1 MTSRRRPPPGAPQ
14 QGFRPA
20 PLLAHLACM
29 MSNAD
34 ATPPGSRPT
43 PRPLPW
49 PPVRFVSAFAV
60 ALGLAACGSDAPPES
75 RSSGP
80 LPPGPPGTDIWLAT
94 LTSTPEGMPS
104 IGRPENV
111 TERPGYDNQPYFLP
125 DGSGFWFTAVD
136 DHSGQADIWRYDIA
150 SAGVAQVTQS
160 APESEYSA
168 TPLPD
173 GSGISV
179 IRVEADSTQRL
190 WRFDADGRNAAVLIP
205 DVAGVGYH
213 KWADDRTVVMFVLG
227 DPATL
232 QIWNENLGLLPVA
245 AHNVGRS
252 IQPIPGSRDVS
263 YVQRHEDGTSSIMRL
278 RPGTGESELLIATLD
293 GGDFHAWTPDGV
305 LLMGHRSSLVAWK
318 PGSGS
323 EWTEVANFADIG
335 MTISRLAVSPDGAHI
350 AIVAEF

>member
-1 MTSRRRPPPGAPQ
+1 M
-14 QGFRPA
+14 
-20 PLLAHLACM
+20 
-29 MSNAD
+29 
-34 ATPPGSRPT
+34 
-43 PRPLPW
+43 
-49 PPVRFVSAFAV
+49 RFVPAV
-60 ALGLAACGSDAPPES
+60 ALALAIAACGADAPPEA

-94 LTSTPEGMPS
+94 LTSTQESMPS
-104 IGRPENV
+104 IGIPTNI
-111 TERPGYDNQPYFLP
+111 TQRPGYDNQPYFLP
-125 DGSGFWFTAVD
+125 DGSGFWFTVVD
-136 DHSGQADIWRYDIA
+136 DHSGQADIWRYDI
-150 SAGVAQVTQS
+150 SSGGVTQVTQS

-173 GSGISV
+173 GSGITV

-190 WRFDADGRNAAVLIP
+190 WRFDADGRNASVLIP
-205 DVAGVGYH
+205 DLAPVGYH
-213 KWADDRTVVMFVLG
+213 KWADEHTLVMFVLGDPALG

-232 QIWNENLGLLPVA
+232 QIWNEDLGMLPIA
-245 AHNVGRS
+245 AQDVGRS
-252 IQPIPGSRDVS
+252 IQPIPDSGDVS

-278 RPGTGESELLIATLD
+278 RPHEGESELLIATLA

-305 LLMGHRSSLVAWK
+305 LLMGEGSSLLAWK

-323 EWTEVANFADIG
+323 EWTEVANFGDIG

>member
-1 MTSRRRPPPGAPQ
+1 M
-14 QGFRPA
+14 
-20 PLLAHLACM
+20 
-29 MSNAD
+29 
-34 ATPPGSRPT
+34 
-43 PRPLPW
+43 
-49 PPVRFVSAFAV
+49 RFVPAFV
-60 ALGLAACGSDAPPES
+60 LVLGLAACRADARPES

-80 LPPGPPGTDIWLAT
+80 LPAGPPGTDIWLAT

-104 IGRPENV
+104 IGRPANI

-125 DGSGFWFTAVD
+125 DGSGFWFTAMD

-150 SAGVAQVTQS
+150 SAAVARVTQS

-190 WRFDADGRNAAVLIP
+190 WRFDADGGNAAVLIP
-205 DVAGVGYH
+205 DVALVGYH
-213 KWADDRTVVMFVLG
+213 KWADEHTVVMFVLG

-232 QIWNENLGLLPVA
+232 QIWNEDLGLLPIA
-245 AHNVGRS
+245 ARNVGRS
-252 IQPIPGSRDVS
+252 IQPIPGSDDVS

-278 RPGTGESELLIATLD
+278 RPRQAESELLTATLD

-305 LLMGHRSSLVAWK
+305 LLMGAGSSLLAWK

-323 EWTEVANFADIG
+323 EWTEVANFGDIG

>member
-1 MTSRRRPPPGAPQ
+1 M
-14 QGFRPA
+14 
-20 PLLAHLACM
+20 
-29 MSNAD
+29 
-34 ATPPGSRPT
+34 
-43 PRPLPW
+43 
-49 PPVRFVSAFAV
+49 RFVPIIAG
-60 ALGLAACGSDAPPES
+60 ALGAAAWGSDAPPES

-80 LPPGPPGTDIWLAT
+80 LPPGPPGTDVWLAT

-104 IGRPENV
+104 IGTPANV
-111 TERPGYDNQPYFLP
+111 TERLGYDNQPYFLP

-136 DHSGQADIWRYDIA
+136 EHSGQADIWRYDITS
-150 SAGVAQVTQS
+150 SAVAQVTQS

-205 DVAGVGYH
+205 DVAPVGYH
-213 KWADDRTVVMFVLG
+213 EWADERTVVMFVLG

-232 QIWNENLGLLPVA
+232 QIWNQGLGLLPVA
-245 AHNVGRS
+245 AHDVGRS
-252 IQPIPGSRDVS
+252 IQPIPGSHDVS
-263 YVQRHEDGTSSIMRL
+263 YVQRHADGTSSIMRL
-278 RPGTGESELLIATLD
+278 RPGTGKSELLTATPD

-305 LLMGHRSSLVAWK
+305 LLMGRGSSLVAWK

-335 MTISRLAVSPDGAHI
+335 MTISRLAVSPDAAHI
-350 AIVAEF
+350 AMVAEF